1 MADTINLFQSR
12 VMLAM
17 LEQMLPVRTFF
28 LDRFFD
34 GTNPMV
40 SNTEH
45 IDIDVI
51 KGNRRMAPFVNPK
64 LEGKVVERDGYKT
77 FSYKPAYI
85 KPKMITTA
93 EDILK
98 RQPGEIV
105 YGATQTPADRAAE
118 QLSRDMAE
126 LDRMITRRI
135 EWMCAKALTTGKIP
149 VQGDG
154 IDDEVDFLMSSDNI
168 ITLSGTAL
176 WSDFTNADPLQNLRT
191 WKRQMSKASGL
202 VATDVVMGA
211 DAMDNFLKCDNVLGA
226 NNLFDM
232 RNVNIGRIEPRI
244 MADMGVTYYGTI
256 TEIGLDLWTYE
267 EYFYN
272 EVTRTTDDMM
282 PKDKVLLL
290 ASGARREMH
299 YGAIKDLSAIAP
311 VPRFPKTWTKEDPS
325 ARFLMV
331 QSAPLPAPHQVDGQ
345 LVATVL

>member
-1 MADTINLFQSR
+1 MADTIDLFQTR
-12 VMLAM
+12 VMLSI

-28 LDRFFD
+28 FDRFFD
-34 GTNPMV
+34 GQSPRV

-45 IDIDVI
+45 IDIDVV

-64 LEGKVVERDGYKT
+64 LEGKVVERDGYTT

-98 RQPGEIV
+98 RQAGEVI
-105 YGATQTPADRAAE
+105 YGATSTPSTRAAE
-118 QLSRDMAE
+118 QLAQDMAE

-154 IDDEVDFLMSSDNI
+154 VDDEVDFLMSSDNI
-168 ITLSGTAL
+168 ITLSGSAL
-176 WSDFTNADPLQNLRT
+176 WTDHTDSDPLQNLKA
-191 WKRQMSKASGL
+191 WKRQVSKQSGL
-202 VATDVVMGA
+202 VVTDAVFGA

-232 RNVNIGRIEPRI
+232 RNVNIGRIEPRV

-272 EVTRTTDDMM
+272 EVTKTTDDMM

-290 ASGARREMH
+290 AAGARREMH

-311 VPRFPKTWTKEDPS
+311 VPRFPKSWITEDPS
-325 ARFLMV
+325 SRLLMV
-331 QSAPLPAPHQVDGQ
+331 QSSPLPAPHQIDGQ
-345 LVATVL
+345 LVAKVV

>member
-1 MADTINLFQSR
+1 MADTINLFQTR

-34 GTNPMV
+34 GQSPQV
-40 SNTEH
+40 SNAET

-64 LEGKVVERDGYKT
+64 LQGKVIERDGYKT
-77 FSYKPAYI
+77 FTYKPAYI
-85 KPKMITTA
+85 KPKTITTA
-93 EDILK
+93 EDVLK
-98 RQPGEIV
+98 RQAGEVI
-105 YGATQTPADRAAE
+105 YGAASSPSSRAAE
-118 QLSRDMAE
+118 QLAKDMAE

-135 EWMCAKALTTGKIP
+135 EWMCSKALLTGKIP

-154 IDDEVDFLMSSDNI
+154 IDDEVDFLMPSNHI

-176 WSDFTNADPLQNLRT
+176 WSDHTNADPLQNLRT
-191 WKRQMSKASGL
+191 WKRQMSKDSGL
-202 VATDVVMGA
+202 VATDVIFGA
-211 DAMDNFLKCDNVLGA
+211 DAMDNFLKCDKVLGA

-272 EVTRTTDDMM
+272 EITKTTDDMM
-282 PKDKVLLL
+282 PKDKILML
-290 ASGARREMH
+290 AGGARREMH
-299 YGAIKDLSAIAP
+299 YGAIKDLAVTAP
-311 VPRFPKTWTKEDPS
+311 VPRFPKTWVEEDPS
-325 ARFLMV
+325 ARFLLV

-345 LVATVL
+345 IVATVL